1 MGNLVSEIL
10 LRLAKAGI
18 VALLALVLYVIATAV
33 LGEASSVALALLCWI
48 AAAAFWLLIET
59 SPL

>member
-10 LRLAKAGI
+10 LRLAKVG
-18 VALLALVLYVIATAV
+18 LVTVLGAILYVVITATGTPGSAV
-33 LGEASSVALALLCWI
+33 LELLCWV